1 MNTPIGFDN
10 AVQAGRAWQTAAQKI
25 QSLSF
30 DAASELMNLQVQ
42 AASRQAES
50 MLTFGREVQAVRD
63 PEAFLGVVAKAP
75 EAAGEHLESA
85 LELGRN
91 VTASVAKHVGIAQA
105 YLQEQAG
112 HIATVAGNGFA
123 TSPASPEKATAKA

>member
-91 VTASVAKHVGIAQA
+91 VAASVAKHVEIAQD

-112 HIATVAGNGFA
+112 HIAAVAGNGFA